1 MLSKATKPQKPEE
14 MLLRLIRVAEIL
26 VKGQNTTSEESSVKP
41 MTNQT
46 AATAIDVQ
54 KHKHEILM

>member
-41 MTNQT
+41 VTNQT
-46 AATAIDVQ
+46 AATTNDVQ

>member
-1 MLSKATKPQKPEE
+1 MSSKAIKPPKPEE

-26 VKGQNTTSEESSVKP
+26 VKSQDRTSMELSVKP
-41 MTNQT
+41 VPTPT
-46 AATAIDVQ
+46 EATEADVQ